1 MLKGKNIVL
10 GVSGG
15 IAAYK
20 SLELVSRLKKRG
32 ANVDVIMTANAARF
46 VAPLS
51 FETLSKNRVVTD
63 TFDRNFKYEV
73 EHVSLAKKA
82 DLFVIAPMTANLC
95 GKLAGSICD
104 DMLTTTVAA
113 TRAPVLLCPAMNTGM
128 YENPIFQ
135 EKLAYLKAHGYLVL
149 EPNEGLLACGD
160 VGKGRMAEPCE
171 IEQKILELLT
181 REKDFA
187 GKRVLV
193 TAGATVED
201 IDGVRFISN
210 YSSGKMGTALC
221 RRFAARGA
229 EVTLVAGRM
238 SVPEP
243 DCRVVRVKSTEQM
256 YEAVLREMEQADI
269 IVKAAAPADY
279 RVEKHYDQKLK
290 SDGLTLKLV
299 KNPDIAKAVGE
310 RKGDRKLIV
319 FCAETENLIENAEK
333 KLISKNADL
342 IVANDVTKEGAGFNA
357 DTNVVTVI
365 DRQGLRE
372 ESGKRSKDEIA
383 DFILDRISRIL

>member
-10 GVSGG
+10 GVGGG

-20 SLELVSRLKKRG
+20 CLELVSRLKKQG
-32 ANVDVIMTANAARF
+32 ADVDVIMTENAARF

-51 FETLSKNRVVTD
+51 FETLAKSRVVTD

-73 EHVSLAKKA
+73 EHVALAKKA

-95 GKLAGSICD
+95 GKLAGCICD

-135 EKLAYLKAHGYLVL
+135 EKLAYLKERGYLVL

-160 VGKGRMAEPCE
+160 VGKGRMAEAAE
-171 IEQKILELLT
+171 IERRIVELLAG
-181 REKDFA
+181 EKDFC
-187 GKRVLV
+187 GRRVLV

-210 YSSGKMGTALC
+210 YSSGKMGVALC
-221 RRFAARGA
+221 ERLIARGA
-229 EVTLVAGRM
+229 EVTLVSGKM
-238 SVPEP
+238 SVPPP
-243 DCRVVRVKSTEQM
+243 DCRVISVKSTEQM
-256 YEAVLREMEQADI
+256 YEAVLAELENADI
-269 IVKAAAPADY
+269 IIKAAAPADY
-279 RVEKHYDQKLK
+279 RVEKHYDQKIK
-290 SDGLTLKLV
+290 SGDLTLKLV

-310 RKGDRKLIV
+310 RKGNRKLVV
-319 FCAETENLIENAEK
+319 FCAETENLMKHAAEK
-333 KLISKNADL
+333 LRSKNADL
-342 IVANDVTKEGAGFNA
+342 IVANDVTEEGAGFNA
-357 DTNVVTVI
+357 DTNIVTVL
-365 DRQGLRE
+365 DRNGNRE
-372 ESGKRSKDEIA
+372 ESGKRSKRDIA
-383 DFILDRISRIL
+383 DFILDRIKRLL

>member
-1 MLKGKNIVL
+1 MCI
-10 GVSGG
+10 
-15 IAAYK
+15 
-20 SLELVSRLKKRG
+20 R
-32 ANVDVIMTANAARF
+32 
-46 VAPLS
+46 
-51 FETLSKNRVVTD
+51 
-63 TFDRNFKYEV
+63 DR
-73 EHVSLAKKA
+73 
-82 DLFVIAPMTANLC
+82 
-95 GKLAGSICD
+95 
-104 DMLTTTVAA
+104 A

-310 RKGDRKLIV
+310 RKGDRKLVV